1 MCRLFEE
8 EEEMDD
14 NKRFWERT
22 AAIYE
27 KFTRG
32 SRAAEDAYSKME
44 EALVRQLSK
53 EMSVL
58 ELAAGPGMLSEKIA
72 SACRSLE
79 VTDFSP
85 AMLEQAKKRGLPEHV
100 TFAVADA
107 TKLPYASR
115 TYDAVVIANALHIMP
130 DPVAA
135 VSEIKRVLKEDG
147 ILIAPTFTREH
158 MKSKMVEKVME
169 LAGFKTFS
177 RWTHQTY
184 QDFLREQGLLIVYEK
199 IILGHNF
206 PISFV
211 VCRK

>member
-1 MCRLFEE
+1 
-8 EEEMDD
+8 MDD

-27 KFTRG
+27 KFSRG
-32 SRAAEDAYSKME
+32 GRAAEAAYSRME
-44 EALVRQLSK
+44 QEIVRHLSPD
-53 EMSVL
+53 MAVL
-58 ELAAGPGMLSEKIA
+58 ELAAGPGILSGKIA
-72 SACRSLE
+72 SACKSLE

-107 TKLPYASR
+107 TALTYADH

-130 DPVAA
+130 DPAAA
-135 VSEIKRVLKEDG
+135 VSEIKRVLREDG
-147 ILIAPTFTREH
+147 ILIAPTFTRENR
-158 MKSKMVEKVME
+158 KARLVEKVME
-169 LAGFKTFS
+169 LAGFRTFS

-184 QDFLREQGLLIVYEK
+184 QEFLRGQGLAIVYETV
-199 IILGHNF
+199 IRGHNF

-211 VCRK
+211 VCRCAENRADEG

>member
-1 MCRLFEE
+1 
-8 EEEMDD
+8 MDG

-22 AAIYE
+22 AVIYE
-27 KFTRG
+27 KFVRG
-32 SRAAEDAYSKME
+32 GRAAEEAYSRTE
-44 EALVRQLSK
+44 EELVRHLRP

-58 ELAAGPGMLSEKIA
+58 ELAAGPGVLSGKIA

-85 AMLEQAKKRGLPEHV
+85 AMLEQAKRRGLPEHV

-107 TKLPYASR
+107 TNLRYADRS
-115 TYDAVVIANALHIMP
+115 YDAVVIANALHIMP
-130 DPVAA
+130 DPVSA
-135 VSEIKRVLKEDG
+135 VSEIRRVLKEDG
-147 ILIAPTFTREH
+147 ILIAPTFTRENR
-158 MKSKMVEKVME
+158 KSKTVEKVME

-184 QDFLREQGLLIVYEK
+184 QDFLREQGLVIVYEK
-199 IILGHNF
+199 IIRGHNF